1 MSDTY
6 LITGAGSGFGKEIA
20 LRLAEQGHDVIAG
33 VEIIA
38 QVNTLRAEARDRN
51 VTLRVEKLDVTDEG
65 DRRKALSWDV
75 DVLLNNAGISEGG
88 SAVDLPAEVMR
99 RQFEVNVFG
108 PVLLTQGIAKQ
119 MVAKGKDHTARIVF
133 MSSVAGLTVDPFTGA
148 YAGSKH
154 AVEAFADAL
163 DQELAEYGVTVATI
177 NPGPFL
183 TGFNDTMF
191 EEWKSWDDDPST
203 RLYDYNELH
212 FPHEQFDPEEVITTS
227 IAVLTGKDTAYRHV
241 LPASTVD
248 DIRGQMDGEW
258 DRTVNDGTRPALV
271 QTAYDIA
278 PYTPVQDN

>member
-1 MSDTY
+1 MSVTY

-20 LRLAEQGHDVIAG
+20 LRLAAQGHDVIAG

-38 QVNTLRAEARDRN
+38 QVNVLRAEARERG
-51 VTLRVEKLDVTDEG
+51 VELRVEKLDVTNEG
-65 DRRKALSWDV
+65 DRHKALAWDV

-88 SAVDLPAEVMR
+88 SSVDIPADVLR

-119 MVAKGKDHTARIVF
+119 MVSKKSGRIVF

-163 DQELAEYGVTVATI
+163 DQELAEYGITVATV

-191 EEWKSWDDDPST
+191 EEWKSWKDDPKG
-203 RLYDYNELH
+203 RLYDYENLA
-212 FPHEQFDPEEVITTS
+212 FPHEQFDPEEVIEVS
-227 IAVLTGKDTAYRHV
+227 IDVLTGKDTTYRHV
-241 LPASTVD
+241 LPAHTVD
-248 DIRGQMDGEW
+248 DVKSQVDAQWKR
-258 DRTVNDGTRPALV
+258 RLNDGTRPELV
-271 QTAYDIA
+271 QKAYDIT
-278 PYTPVQDN
+278 PYTPVNK